1 MSAFLDIHTH
11 HCNTSTQAVAIQ
23 SLSLTQGHTC
33 PSDRLVSI
41 GIHPWFGNIENLDE
55 DIALLHL
62 AAKNTNVKLIGECG
76 LDKLRGPSI
85 TDQITI
91 LTAQI
96 NLAEKLGKPLIL
108 HCVKAYDELIALKK
122 SINPSVPL
130 IIHGFNK
137 SPELAQQ
144 LVNNGFFLSFG
155 AAIFTSNAAS
165 LAVEAIT
172 QPFFLET
179 DESAIPIEEIY
190 SKVAEIKKITLQE
203 LKDAIF
209 ANWKNFNII

>member
-1 MSAFLDIHTH
+1 MTAFLDIHTH
-11 HCNTSTQAVAIQ
+11 HCNTSAQVVAIQ
-23 SLSLTQGHTC
+23 SFSLTQGHAY
-33 PSDRLVSI
+33 SSEKLVSI
-41 GIHPWFGNIENLDE
+41 GIHPWYGNIENLDE
-55 DIALLHL
+55 DITLLRLL
-62 AAKNTNVKLIGECG
+62 ATNKNVKLIGECG

-85 TDQITI
+85 NEQITI

-96 NLAEKLGKPLIL
+96 TVAEELRKPLIL
-108 HCVKAYDELIALKK
+108 HCVKAYEELIALKK
-122 SINPSVPL
+122 SIKPSIPL

-144 LVNNGFFLSFG
+144 LVSNGFFLSFG
-155 AAIFTSNAAS
+155 AAILTSNTVIMAMETIA
-165 LAVEAIT
+165 

-179 DESAIPIEEIY
+179 DESATTIEEIY
-190 SKVAEIKKITLQE
+190 RKVAEIKKITLQE